1 MNMKTVVA
9 RPNQIVH
16 VETPL
21 GIVNIHVGLKDNRG
35 RAVDSIEVI
44 PNRYAGEK
52 KVIRSGYG
60 NTRLIQLK
68 HVHFRG

>member
-1 MNMKTVVA
+1 MKSIYWDK
-9 RPNQIVH
+9 REPLH

-21 GIVNIHVGLKDNRG
+21 GIVNIRCGLSDLKG
-35 RAVDSIEVI
+35 RNVESIEVI
-44 PNRYAGEK
+44 PSNYSGKK

-68 HVHFRG
+68 RKA

>member
-1 MNMKTVVA
+1 MRSIRLTRAGSRNLL
-9 RPNQIVH
+9 H

-21 GIVNIHVGLKDNRG
+21 GIVNITVGLRDFKG

-44 PNRYAGEK
+44 PCSGAGEQK
-52 KVIRSGYG
+52 IVRRGLG

-68 HVHFRG
+68 RRRNA